1 MFYQKKILK
10 TKKKIQKSV
19 FDIHHKI
26 SPKEFYD
33 EHPNL
38 IVNNGI
44 VISNCSRHAGG
55 IVITDNSFENM
66 PLIKAKGGLQTPWPE
81 GISGRYLEDFGF
93 LKFDI
98 LGLGTLRM
106 FEETIKKILIKQGN
120 KNPSF
125 QDIKDWY
132 DQNLDSQNNN
142 FDDINVYKHVFWNKH
157 YHSIFQ
163 FVRPN
168 TQAFMERMKPKS
180 IKDIAIATS
189 IFRPGPL
196 SLGIDKQYLENRN
209 NPHKVIFKHP
219 ILEEVF
225 KDTCGLLIF
234 QEQLQFIYNKMA
246 NVPLEDTDGVRKAFT
261 KKDINNKEKA
271 AQERQKLKEDFI
283 KLCKERNNISDS
295 ITSPLFDEMEK
306 LVAYSFNLSHAISY
320 AITTYQCCYLLY
332 HYPDEWITTAIDYAA
347 MDKGKANGQEDP
359 KAIALS
365 EARQLGYEIAKPDI
379 NKSELGYII
388 DPNKAKSIIPGM
400 GGLKYVGKSAFYEKK
415 NNRPYTN
422 IMDLFIE
429 LGTTNNSVYWRHSRF
444 NKRALS
450 TLIKLEA
457 FESLNIVGKGKLFAN
472 YKNMHNVLVDNYD
485 KLKRIANKKKDND
498 INAELTKLIA
508 AQDPNDDWTRE
519 EKIEF
524 QMTLQGHVDFS
535 LLLPKDKEKK
545 LNELKIPY
553 IDQYDFE
560 QQELDPKYKQDCW
573 GIVKKAL
580 VKTTKTGKPY
590 LSLKLGGESGKEYN
604 CMIWNWKGDA
614 SKLTTNTIA
623 VGVFSYD
630 GAFGSFKCWPT
641 DLFVL

>member
-1 MFYQKKILK
+1 MLYQKKI
-10 TKKKIQKSV
+10 KKIQTYKQKQV

-26 SPKEFYD
+26 SSKEFYD
-33 EHPNL
+33 NHPNL
-38 IVNNGI
+38 IVNNGF

-81 GISGRYLEDFGF
+81 GLNGRYLEDFGF

-106 FEETIKKILIKQGN
+106 FEECIRKILIKQGN
-120 KNPSF
+120 KNPTF
-125 QDIKDWY
+125 QNVRDWY
-132 DQNLDSQNNN
+132 DANLDSQNNN
-142 FDDINVYKHVFWNKH
+142 FDDINVYKHVFWEGN

-168 TQAFMERMKPKS
+168 TQAFMKQMKPKS
-180 IKDIAIATS
+180 IKDISVATS

-196 SLGIDKQYLENRN
+196 SLGVDKQYLENRN
-209 NPHKVIFKHP
+209 NPSKVIYKHP

-246 NVPLEDTDGVRKAFT
+246 GVPLEDTDGVRKAFT
-261 KKDINNKEKA
+261 KKDIQNKEKA
-271 AQERQKLKEDFI
+271 AFERQKLKEDFI
-283 KLCKERNNISDS
+283 KLCKDKNNIAEN
-295 ITSPLFDEMEK
+295 ITSPLFDEMER
-306 LVAYSFNLSHAISY
+306 LVAYSFNLAHAISY

-332 HYPDEWITTAIDYAA
+332 YYPDEWITTAIDYAA

-365 EARQLGYEIAKPDI
+365 EARQLGYEISKPDI

-388 DPNKAKSIIPGM
+388 DPDRPKHIIPGM
-400 GGLKYVGKSAFYEKK
+400 GGLKYVGKSAYWEIK
-415 NNRPYTN
+415 NNRSYKYL
-422 IMDLFIE
+422 IDLFIKQ
-429 LGTTNNSVYWRHSRF
+429 GNWKHSKF

-457 FESLNIVGKGKLFAN
+457 FESMGLVGPGKLFAN

-485 KLKRIANKKKDND
+485 KLKRISNKKKDND
-498 INAELTKLIA
+498 ITGELSKLCLE
-508 AQDPNDDWTRE
+508 QNPNDDWTRE
-519 EKIEF
+519 EKIDF
-524 QMTLQGHVDFS
+524 QLNLQGHVDFS
-535 LLLPKDKEKK
+535 LILPKEKLLK
-545 LNELKIPY
+545 LKELKIPC

-573 GIVKKAL
+573 AIIKKAQI
-580 VKTTKTGKPY
+580 KTTKTGKPY
-590 LSLKLGGESGKEYN
+590 LYLKLGGESGKEYT
-604 CMIWNWKGDA
+604 CMIWNWKNDI
-614 SKLTTNTIA
+614 SKLTINGIVA
-623 VGVFSYD
+623 GIFSYD
-630 GAFGSFKCWPT
+630 GAFGAFKCWPN
-641 DLFVL
+641 DLYVV